1 MKKLRWAMEGDFWE
15 LDISTP
21 KTIEA
26 TARPLPQSPLPLG
39 LSRGTRLS
47 RPRQIDFFQ
56 RFMAVPFVPSF
67 SAPNFSLQRVL
78 AIPFSNNWFTSLLG
92 QFNLHKFVSSVK
104 DPNSKSTLLQALRDK
119 SLYAFGFFSEFLL
132 TPDDTLLVIFD
143 SYVHND
149 TTRKKA
155 VYHHK
160 FPYHDLTLEALW
172 PGLFVDKSSNYWD
185 VPFSMAVDLASLPSD
200 SGPSYHFTVHHNSG
214 SPHPFEGDEN
224 NAAVPPSLHPGFSLK
239 SAFSYKANVDIW
251 KSKSQKLK
259 MVQPYD
265 MFLSDP
271 HVSASAIIGATMTAS
286 VGENAIRSRVEGD
299 SEGFRG
305 FHMHAPAIKSTLLA
319 DSFASVAITAQHGT
333 FQRLFSD
340 LTRFHA
346 CLDYPSGSKF
356 LSGATRLAQDFL
368 NSKQPSLDTVQAVC
382 PNFFVSVQQQ
392 IAGPFSF
399 RVDSGVTIDLKN
411 RDIRANDPVFA
422 IEYALQVLGSAK
434 AIAWYSPK
442 QQEFMIELRF
452 FET

>member
-1 MKKLRWAMEGDFWE
+1 MEGDFWE

-78 AIPFSNNWFTSLLG
+78 AIPFSNNWYGNHFFSIILSILVLFYLYVFAHVICRFTSLLG

-160 FPYHDLTLEALW
+160 
-172 PGLFVDKSSNYWD
+172 
-185 VPFSMAVDLASLPSD
+185 ASL
-200 SGPSYHFTVHHNSG
+200 
-214 SPHPFEGDEN
+214 
-224 NAAVPPSLHPGFSLK
+224 
-239 SAFSYKANVDIW
+239 
-251 KSKSQKLK
+251 
-259 MVQPYD
+259 
-265 MFLSDP
+265 FLS
-271 HVSASAIIGATMTAS
+271 S
-286 VGENAIRSRVEGD
+286 
-299 SEGFRG
+299 
-305 FHMHAPAIKSTLLA
+305 
-319 DSFASVAITAQHGT
+319 
-333 FQRLFSD
+333 
-340 LTRFHA
+340 
-346 CLDYPSGSKF
+346 
-356 LSGATRLAQDFL
+356 
-368 NSKQPSLDTVQAVC
+368 
-382 PNFFVSVQQQ
+382 
-392 IAGPFSF
+392 
-399 RVDSGVTIDLKN
+399 
-411 RDIRANDPVFA
+411 
-422 IEYALQVLGSAK
+422 
-434 AIAWYSPK
+434 
-442 QQEFMIELRF
+442 
-452 FET
+452 